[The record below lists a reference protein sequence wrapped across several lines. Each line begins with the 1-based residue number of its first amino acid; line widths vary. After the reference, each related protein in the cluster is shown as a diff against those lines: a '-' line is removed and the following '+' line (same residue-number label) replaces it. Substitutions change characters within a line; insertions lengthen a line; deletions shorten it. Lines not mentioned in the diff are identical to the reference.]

1 MGKINIKYEE
11 FKMLKYK
18 INVVYLVIVFDV
30 CGMFILELLMF
41 YKLCNV
47 VLKLIYFVV
56 YMDIGW

>member
-18 INVVYLVIVFDV
+18 INVVYLVMVFDI
-30 CGMFILELLMF
+30 CGMFILELLF

>member
-1 MGKINIKYEE
+1 
-11 FKMLKYK
+11 MLKYK

-30 CGMFILELLMF
+30 CGMFILELLF